1 MEAKAICS
9 KVLACFELGV
19 LFNTKVVCLMA
30 SVACYSL
37 GCYKPTVVCLRPRW
51 LVGAQDGLSA
61 TVVLCFKPKVA
72 CFRPAM
78 AGFKPEVACFKPERA
93 CITLKVARMVCLISW
108 WRV

>member
-1 MEAKAICS
+1 
-9 KVLACFELGV
+9 
-19 LFNTKVVCLMA
+19 MA
-30 SVACYSL
+30 NVACYSL
-37 GCYKPTVVCLRPRW
+37 GCYEPTVVCLRPRW

-72 CFRPAM
+72 CFRPA
-78 AGFKPEVACFKPERA
+78 RA